1 MSTIIDIL
9 KESPTLLNVSGYIN
23 VMIELE
29 LYDRLK
35 ILVTDEIIEDVDTIS
50 YNNYRILYILA
61 INNLMK

>member
-61 INNLMK
+61 INNLIK